1 MIKRCEVSVRLR
13 DTAVTGRSFGAMST
27 LAVWLWTLSFPT
39 AAAAAL
45 LLSTCC
51 FDFSAAF
58 LQRKWEGLIGFHHKV
73 QRLAALIYCTVLS
86 RCWLYSSIKQRL
98 LLLCWKTGNQTASW
112 RRTSGC
118 CRSCQR
124 LCGSDYYIWSRRSF
138 LFCSVVSL
146 WHTVVRSINL
156 NVSPSAANS
165 RLLFEVERISFLPL
179 RTVENDW
186 L

>member
-1 MIKRCEVSVRLR
+1 MIKRCEVSVHLR
-13 DTAVTGRSFGAMST
+13 NTAVTGWSFGVMST
-27 LAVWLWTLSFPT
+27 IAVWLWTPSFPT
-39 AAAAAL
+39 AAVAL
-45 LLSTCC
+45 LLSTRC

-86 RCWLYSSIKQRL
+86 RCWLYSSIKQQL
-98 LLLCWKTGNQTASW
+98 LLFCWKTEKQTTSW

-124 LCGSDYYIWSRRSF
+124 LCGSDYYIWSHQSF
-138 LFCSVVSL
+138 LFCSAVSL

-156 NVSPSAANS
+156 NVSTSAANS
-165 RLLFEVERISFLPL
+165 WLLIEVEPISFLPL

>member
-27 LAVWLWTLSFPT
+27 LAAWFWTPSFPT
-39 AAAAAL
+39 AAAAL
-45 LLSTCC
+45 LLSTRC

-58 LQRKWEGLIGFHHKV
+58 LQRKWEGLIGLHHKV

-86 RCWLYSSIKQRL
+86 RCWLYSSIKRRL
-98 LLLCWKTGNQTASW
+98 LLLCWKIEKKTTSW
-112 RRTSGC
+112 RRTSRC

-124 LCGSDYYIWSRRSF
+124 LCGSDHCIWSRQSF
-138 LFCSVVSL
+138 PFCSVVSL

-165 RLLFEVERISFLPL
+165 RLLFQVEQISFPPL